1 MIDWLIDRLIRAIRS
16 ADNSSIWTLQPEIRP
31 VMGRS
36 LFDVLPSIISVVLP
50 PSTIAVRAT
59 SQIEVTAEGSSV
71 RQAESAL
78 EIEIEM
84 QKTQYMCFCV

>member
-1 MIDWLIDRLIRAIRS
+1 
-16 ADNSSIWTLQPEIRP
+16 
-31 VMGRS
+31 MGRS

-78 EIEIEM
+78 DIEIEM